1 MLSVLSSVFRLNC
14 CQLCGSKSKQTQFS
28 LEALLNHFC
37 SIPTDHQAM
46 KTSKKS
52 HTRSMDAKKAKAS
65 IASTKSDVIVKKSQ
79 QKGTGDEDAGKKTDI
94 RKVDVLLGRG
104 NGIATWVGNK
114 NFRRIVDSYKGAY
127 KTAYRME
134 KSLVAEQVIH
144 DVLHE
149 VKGRFIE
156 KKPSGDYIIVAYERA
171 LEKTCQCLREKSAAL
186 PTDSDSEESEIIL
199 QSKRPKKKRVTS
211 LADEEIS
218 KPKTPTKSSAKRKVE
233 LSPLRPTKKA
243 KTKKA
248 TQILPSVTVPL
259 SKGLPKVPRKL
270 APKKEPRVPPGEHLP
285 KVLRKN
291 APKKDPRVPPK
302 VTSNASVNSFAKAK
316 IAKAK
321 AEKATQ
327 ILPSVTVP
335 LSKGLTKVL
344 RKLAPK
350 KEPRVPPGVVNASA
364 TISNAKVADSD
375 VEYYGPTVHGT
386 AVAAAAKN
394 IRNEPEGRVQKLVD
408 RAIEKKSSMQS
419 HHGDLDDIFNLMP
432 PNLTTLFSG
441 IVSLSE
447 RSIHAVLG
455 KAHPGADFP
464 AAAVSTPARG
474 KSLAALKQFKIHKTP
489 YSPTNVADFDRE
501 SLETIFEPMFEAS
514 QSTDFALDLL
524 DDSCPPHWSSHGY
537 MG

>member
-1 MLSVLSSVFRLNC
+1 MLSVLSSIFL
-14 CQLCGSKSKQTQFS
+14 LPLLSTHGSKSKQTQFS

-37 SIPTDHQAM
+37 SIPTDHQEM
-46 KTSKKS
+46 KSNTK
-52 HTRSMDAKKAKAS
+52 TS
-65 IASTKSDVIVKKSQ
+65 IASTKTGVIVKKSQ
-79 QKGTGDEDAGKKTDI
+79 QKKGTRDEYAGKKTDI
-94 RKVDVLLGRG
+94 REVDVLLGRG
-104 NGIATWVGNK
+104 NGIATWIGNK
-114 NFRRIVDSYKGAY
+114 NFRRIVDSYKAAY
-127 KTAYRME
+127 QKAHRHE
-134 KSLVAEQVIH
+134 KSKVAKQVIQ
-144 DVLHE
+144 DVLQE
-149 VKGRFIE
+149 EKGRFIR
-156 KKPSGDYIIVAYERA
+156 KSPSGDYILVAYKRA

-186 PTDSDSEESEIIL
+186 PTDSDSEESEISL
-199 QSKRPKKKRVTS
+199 QSKRPKKKRVTCV
-211 LADEEIS
+211 ADEEIP
-218 KPKTPTKSSAKRKVE
+218 KPKTPPKSSAKRKAE
-233 LSPLRPTKKA
+233 LSPLRPTKNA
-243 KTKKA
+243 KTEKA
-248 TQILPSVTVPL
+248 AHILPSVTVPFC
-259 SKGLPKVPRKL
+259 KR
-270 APKKEPRVPPGEHLP
+270 LP
-285 KVLRKN
+285 KVLRKI

-302 VTSNASVNSFAKAK
+302 VVPEVVTNASVSSFAKAK
-316 IAKAK
+316 FAKAK

-327 ILPSVTVP
+327 ILSSVTVP
-335 LSKGLTKVL
+335 LSKRLPAVL